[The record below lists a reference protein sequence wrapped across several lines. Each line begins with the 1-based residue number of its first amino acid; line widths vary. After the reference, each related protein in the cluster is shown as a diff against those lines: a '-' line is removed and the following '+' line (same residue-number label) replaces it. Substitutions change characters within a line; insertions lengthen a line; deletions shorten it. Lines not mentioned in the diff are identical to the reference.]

1 MDQVD
6 LGIQNAERDASPER
20 LRDDEARLSSCS
32 IHTGAS
38 SASLES
44 ETQSHPSSSGSPLRL
59 QQTRLQHT
67 RSLHP
72 TELDRIA
79 AHRLL
84 HSSTVGSSR
93 PNIAH
98 GTSATKTSNLGAGKP
113 FPPTSYDVEDYV
125 VEFDGPRDPLH
136 PQNWPMKK
144 RYVRT
149 WSILEMWLTV
159 QPVLLFP
166 LCSLTSLSSHL
177 SPARYSRPPLTG

>member
-38 SASLES
+38 STTLES
-44 ETQSHPSSSGSPLRL
+44 ENQSHPYSSGSPLRL
-59 QQTRLQHT
+59 QQARLQRT

-79 AHRLL
+79 THRLL
-84 HSSTVGSSR
+84 HSSTVGTSR
-93 PNIAH
+93 PNITH
-98 GTSATKTSNLGAGKP
+98 GTSATKTTSLGAGKP
-113 FPPTSYDVEDYV
+113 FPPTSYDVEDYL
-125 VEFDGPRDPLH
+125 VEFDGPHDPLH

-149 WSILEMWLTV
+149 WSIMEMWLTV
-159 QPVLLFP
+159 KPVLSFL
-166 LCSLTSLSSHL
+166 LCSLT
-177 SPARYSRPPLTG
+177 